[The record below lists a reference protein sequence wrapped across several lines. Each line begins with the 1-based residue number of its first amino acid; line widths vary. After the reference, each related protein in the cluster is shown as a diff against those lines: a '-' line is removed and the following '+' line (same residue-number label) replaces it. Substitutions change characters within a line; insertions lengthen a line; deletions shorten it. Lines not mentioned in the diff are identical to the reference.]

1 MLGVKPAQRAPDPPG
16 AAEGCEHP
24 AAALQ
29 GSHAAMKWDPGAIHP
44 PCPIP
49 GQQLEMARTRRTS
62 MPTRPDCSSPPG
74 AFGSF
79 ESSSTRLNL
88 PERKGL
94 CVRGIRARAW
104 ETQPPAERCG
114 CSPQRVPAGM
124 GWHHSLSLCQVSGA
138 KPDCPTPQF
147 GRPTWHLKIIL
158 LG

>member
-94 CVRGIRARAW
+94 CVREGL
-104 ETQPPAERCG
+104 ERG
-114 CSPQRVPAGM
+114 HGK
-124 GWHHSLSLCQVSGA
+124 HSRRLSGVDAAPKGS
-138 KPDCPTPQF
+138 
-147 GRPTWHLKIIL
+147 L
-158 LG
+158 LGWDGTTACPYAKYQEPSQTAPRPNLEGLHGI